1 MASIGCYLNTR
12 NGRNTLGAKVT
23 ICMQEQSN
31 WPTNSMNQIQG
42 SQLGFRSILRKRS
55 FPTLDY
61 RIGRTSYGCGRT
73 PATKAEQCTEDCDID
88 SQRAAWLLHRMNV
101 TPTTEGGGL

>member
-55 FPTLDY
+55 SPPWITGSAVQVMAAEGLLQPKLNNVQ
-61 RIGRTSYGCGRT
+61 RIAILIAKERPGYCI
-73 PATKAEQCTEDCDID
+73 E
-88 SQRAAWLLHRMNV
+88 
-101 TPTTEGGGL
+101 